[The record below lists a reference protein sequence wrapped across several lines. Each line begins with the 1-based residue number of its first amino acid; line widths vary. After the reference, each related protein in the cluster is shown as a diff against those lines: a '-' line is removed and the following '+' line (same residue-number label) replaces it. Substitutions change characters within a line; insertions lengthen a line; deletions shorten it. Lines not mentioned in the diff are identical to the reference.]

1 MHRIAVIDIGSN
13 SVLMT
18 IAEKNNLN
26 DWKVLLDVASITMLI
41 GGLLK
46 NSTLSDEAMH
56 KTRDAIFKFTGIA
69 MGKSVEKIIVLG
81 TMGLRSAKNSDY
93 FIAMVREKCGV
104 EIKIID
110 STDEARLTFSGVVSD
125 INSSGK
131 NLLVIDI
138 GGGSTEIILG
148 QKEKLISSVSIG
160 YGSLNIS
167 EIFKLSDIV
176 EEDMLRNAAEF
187 IHAMLKGHKLQ
198 FMIKKCETIP
208 IFTGGS
214 ICNIA
219 SVALGLKTFDSNKIR
234 NYILSIDKLNRQIEL
249 FRSVGLSERRRIE
262 GLDPQRTTSII
273 GGALIAKEIMKE
285 IKIDKIII
293 SSRGL
298 RHGIIEEYYMK

>member
-1 MHRIAVIDIGSN
+1 MHRIAVIDVGSN

-18 IAEKNNLN
+18 IAEKKDLN
-26 DWKVLLDVASITMLI
+26 GWKVLLDVASITMLI
-41 GGLLK
+41 DGFSK
-46 NSTLSDEAMH
+46 NSTLSDEAMQ
-56 KTRDAIFKFTGIA
+56 KTLDAIFKFTGIA
-69 MGKSVEKIIVLG
+69 RGKSVEKIIALG

-93 FIAMVREKCGV
+93 FIATVREKCGV

-110 STDEARLTFSGVVSD
+110 SSDEARLTFTGVVSD
-125 INSSGK
+125 IKSSSK

-176 EEDMLRNAAEF
+176 EDDMLLNAAEF
-187 IHAMLKGHKLQ
+187 IHTMLKGHNLQ
-198 FMIKKCETIP
+198 FIINKCETMP

-234 NYILSIDKLNRQIEL
+234 NYILSIDELNRQIEL

-285 IKIDKIII
+285 IEVDKIII

-298 RHGIIEEYYMK
+298 RHGVIEEYFMK